1 MRNTDLRHLKLTK
14 IVAEIEGLGGSPR
27 GVVSGS
33 GVGGGI
39 EEPAGIVANGV
50 VDVSN
55 GRSLGRGGGD
65 QDGNDGEMQ
74 NGG

>member
-1 MRNTDLRHLKLTK
+1 M
-14 IVAEIEGLGGSPR
+14 GGSPR
-27 GVVSGS
+27 GIVSGS

-55 GRSLGRGGGD
+55 GRSLGRGAGD
-65 QDGNDGEMQ
+65 QDGNDGEIQSASFIPELMLNVHQ
-74 NGG
+74 KCKNLG

>member
-1 MRNTDLRHLKLTK
+1 
-14 IVAEIEGLGGSPR
+14 LGGSPR
-27 GVVSGS
+27 GIVSGS

-39 EEPAGIVANGV
+39 EEPAGIVTNGV

>member
-1 MRNTDLRHLKLTK
+1 MRKTDLRHLKLTK

-27 GVVSGS
+27 GIVIGS

-50 VDVSN
+50 VDIFS

-65 QDGNDGEMQ
+65 QDSSDG
-74 NGG
+74 